1 MYAMKKTTQI
11 DVSNVQDDLEVLFQ
25 EMFGRRLDNI
35 RYHTLNKLEEINMQY
50 GDFGKKLK
58 KGFEDLEEKIDDLEV
73 NLGGQHKK
81 SAENLDS
88 RLNIVSGKLTE
99 TKTELLKVMAD
110 NLKHLND
117 ENIRSKE
124 EIVALIASLSEPMAR
139 IDNLEL
145 EQEKLAKSLSVI
157 EGGFDEIK
165 RSLNALGVQI
175 QTNGEQNLIRTQ
187 VLIENSKDGIVK
199 DIARF
204 GKELEQ
210 SSNIGFDA
218 LQNRLTAGFE
228 LSQKLADD
236 CKNQTGT
243 LMESYQQSLMQ
254 QNHEKALKIDKQLN
268 RFANYGK
275 VLLAINVISL
285 VIVLVLMYFSL
296 ILN

>member
-1 MYAMKKTTQI
+1 MKTTTQT
-11 DVSNVQDDLEVLFQ
+11 DVSNVQDDLEILFQ
-25 EMFGRRLDNI
+25 EMFGRRLDGI
-35 RYHTLNKLEEINMQY
+35 QDHTLNKLEEINKKY
-50 GDFGKKLK
+50 ESFDKKLHN
-58 KGFEDLEEKIDDLEV
+58 GFGDLEEKIDDLEV

-81 SAENLDS
+81 STENLDS
-88 RLNIVSGKLTE
+88 RLKIVSGKLTE

-124 EIVALIASLSEPMAR
+124 EMIALIASLSEPMAR

-145 EQEKLAKSLSVI
+145 EQKKLAKSLFVI
-157 EGGFDEIK
+157 KNGFDEIK
-165 RSLNALGVQI
+165 QGLNALAVQV
-175 QTNGEQNLIRTQ
+175 QTNGEQDLIRTQ
-187 VLIENSKDGIVK
+187 ALVENAKDGIVK
-199 DIARF
+199 DIAQF

-236 CKNQTGT
+236 CKNQTGA

-254 QNHEKALKIDKQLN
+254 QNHEKTLKIDKQLN
-268 RFANYGK
+268 QFANYSK
-275 VLLAINVISL
+275 VLLVFNVISL
-285 VIVLVLMYFSL
+285 IVVLVLMYFSL
-296 ILN
+296 ISN

>member
-1 MYAMKKTTQI
+1 MKKTTRI
-11 DVSNVQDDLEVLFQ
+11 DVSNAQDDLEVLFQ

-35 RYHTLNKLEEINMQY
+35 QDHTLNKLEEINMQY

-124 EIVALIASLSEPMAR
+124 EMIALIASLSEPMAR

-165 RSLNALGVQI
+165 QSLNALGVQI
-175 QTNGEQNLIRTQ
+175 QTNGEQNLIRAQ
-187 VLIENSKDGIVK
+187 VLIENAKDGIVK

-236 CKNQTGT
+236 CKNQTGA
-243 LMESYQQSLMQ
+243 LVESYQQSLMQ

-285 VIVLVLMYFSL
+285 VIVFVLMYFSL

>member
-1 MYAMKKTTQI
+1 MKTTTQT

-25 EMFGRRLDNI
+25 EMFGRRLDGIQEN
-35 RYHTLNKLEEINMQY
+35 TLNKLEEINMQH
-50 GDFGKKLK
+50 GDFGNKLRKNFGNLEGKIDELVDDFGQYKKAT
-58 KGFEDLEEKIDDLEV
+58 EDLD
-73 NLGGQHKK
+73 G
-81 SAENLDS
+81 
-88 RLNIVSGKLTE
+88 RLNIVSKKLTE
-99 TKTELLKVMAD
+99 TKTELLNVIAD

-124 EIVALIASLSEPMAR
+124 EMIALIASLSEPMAR

-165 RSLNALGVQI
+165 QSLNALGVQI
-175 QTNGEQNLIRTQ
+175 QTNGEQNLIRAQ
-187 VLIENSKDGIVK
+187 VLIENAKDGIVK

-236 CKNQTGT
+236 CKNQTGA
-243 LMESYQQSLMQ
+243 LVESYQQSLMQ

-285 VIVLVLMYFSL
+285 VIVFVLMYFSL